1 MGFETIVAHAVRAKT
16 GRPGIRAVR
25 WFRPI
30 AGLAARWYKRRMP
43 PPSVPTTAETTLRP
57 AIQGL
62 DLIRFEA
69 LKAAGDLPSPKAAA
83 LAIIRLTTKENV
95 TLGEV
100 AQATKSDPAFVGR
113 LIKAANGLHPSGGRP
128 VASVKDALVLLGIP
142 AVRSL
147 ALGFSLLASYG
158 RGRCANFPY
167 ARFWSHSLA
176 RAIALQE
183 LTIRTRAAA
192 PEEAFS
198 VGLLSSVGELA
209 LATVFPDRYSELLG
223 AVVGADAE
231 EIRTKQREA
240 FAINDREMTACMLLD
255 WGLPKTFVEPVYFRD
270 HPDSAP
276 FPEGSRPAIVTQ
288 SLYLAER
295 IADFCVAEDHARH
308 GLMPEILRCG
318 GRLSL
323 DDQEMSGLCD
333 SVARQWQEWGAMLSV
348 RTSKVPTLDELSQG
362 PPPPSV
368 MTGAPQEAKTT
379 VPMRIL
385 LVDDDKVMRTL
396 QRSLLAA
403 AGHQV
408 FEAENGIQGLEMAME
423 VRPQIMV
430 IDWVMPEMDGLDLT
444 RSLRQSK
451 VGRSIYILLLTALED
466 DDHLVQAFD
475 AGVDDFL
482 GKPLKPRVLAAR
494 LRAGQRVVQ
503 LQEEIEKDRE
513 EIRRFAGELA
523 VTNRRLH
530 EAALTDPLTRLPNR
544 RYAMERLQQE
554 WAAALRHGRALCCMA
569 IDVDRFKE
577 VNDRHGHDV
586 GDQVLQELSNA
597 VRSSIRAEDVVCRV
611 GGDEFLVIC
620 PDTTLEPSLLVAE
633 RVRRS
638 VGSIRIRCDDA
649 LVGTSVSIGVA
660 QREDAMTHCD
670 ALIKSADLGAY
681 AAKQRGRDNVAT
693 IQRPNGLPDTG
704 KHPGVRSQ

>member
-1 MGFETIVAHAVRAKT
+1 MAYATPPIHL
-16 GRPGIRAVR
+16 
-25 WFRPI
+25 I
-30 AGLAARWYKRRMP
+30 AGRSARWYKPWMP
-43 PPSVPTTAETTLRP
+43 LPSASASADTASRQ
-57 AIQGL
+57 AIHGL
-62 DLIRFEA
+62 DLVRFEA

-83 LAIIRLTTKENV
+83 LSIIRLTTKENV

-113 LIKAANGLHPSGGRP
+113 LIKAANGLHPAGGRP
-128 VASVKDALVLLGIP
+128 VASVKDALILLGIP

-147 ALGFSLLASYG
+147 ALGFSLLAGYG
-158 RGRCANFPY
+158 RGRCANFAY
-167 ARFWSHSLA
+167 SRFWSHSLA
-176 RAIALQE
+176 RAIALQA
-183 LTIRTRAAA
+183 LTVRTRAAA

-198 VGLLSSVGELA
+198 VGLLASVGELA
-209 LATVFPDRYSELLG
+209 LATVFPERYSELLG
-223 AVVGADAE
+223 AAPDADAAE
-231 EIRTKQREA
+231 MEARQREA
-240 FAINDREMTACMLLD
+240 FAINDREMTVCMLQD
-255 WGLPKTFVEPVYFRD
+255 WGLPKTFVEPVFFID
-270 HPDSAP
+270 HPESAP
-276 FPEGSRPAIVTQ
+276 FPEGSRQAIVTQ
-288 SLYLAER
+288 SLHLAER
-295 IADFCVAEDHARH
+295 IADFCVAEDAARH
-308 GLMPEILRCG
+308 GLMPAILLCG

-323 DDQEMSGLCD
+323 DDQEMSDLCG

-348 RTSKVPTLDELSQG
+348 RTAKVPTFDELGQG
-362 PPPPSV
+362 PPPPAV
-368 MTGAPQEAKTT
+368 MTGGPEEAKTT
-379 VPMRIL
+379 VPMRVL

-408 FEAENGIQGLEMAME
+408 FEAENGVQGLEMAME

-430 IDWVMPEMDGLDLT
+430 IDWMMPEMDGLDLT

-466 DDHLVQAFD
+466 DDHLVQAFE

-494 LRAGQRVVQ
+494 LRAGQRVIQ
-503 LQEEIEKDRE
+503 LQEEIERDRE

-523 VTNRRLH
+523 VTNRRLQ

-577 VNDRHGHDV
+577 INDRHGHDV
-586 GDQVLQELSNA
+586 GDQVLLELAGA
-597 VRSSIRAEDVVCRV
+597 VRSSIRAEDVACRV

-633 RVRRS
+633 RVRRT
-638 VGSIRIRCDDA
+638 VEAIRIRAGDGT
-649 LVGTSVSIGVA
+649 VGTSVSIGVA
-660 QREDAMTHCD
+660 QREDAMTHFD
-670 ALIKSADLGAY
+670 ALIKAADRGAY

-693 IQRPNGLPDTG
+693 IQRPGGHSDAG
-704 KHPGVRSQ
+704 RHPG